1 MIRVKI
7 RHPPTDCLETM
18 IRLFSF
24 LLLTALHSLWVPQNA
39 QAQSPAV
46 NPVLN
51 LYSARHYQT
60 DEALYSN
67 FTKATGIRVQR
78 IEAGDEALLARLRSE
93 GANSPAD
100 IILLTDASRLW
111 KAQAE
116 GLFQPL
122 QSPALE
128 RRIPV
133 ELRSRD
139 TGKGSEW
146 FGFSRRAR
154 MIVYDKSKI
163 SPDQLT
169 RYEDL
174 AHPAFK
180 GQVCVRS
187 ASHPYMLSLIGSMIE
202 HQGEA
207 ATETWARGVVTN
219 LARVPRGGDTDQIK
233 GVAAGE
239 CAIALTNSYYFV
251 RMLRSKDPA
260 ERESAKKLGVVWPNQ
275 ATSGTHVNIA
285 GGGIARFA
293 PHREAAVRFLEYLA
307 SDQAQSFFAEGNNE
321 WPVVVGVAL
330 NNPELEALGTFKQD
344 ALAVERIGQA
354 QGPAQRLIDRA
365 GWR

>member
-1 MIRVKI
+1 MIRI
-7 RHPPTDCLETM
+7 
-18 IRLFSF
+18 FSF
-24 LLLTALHSLWVPQNA
+24 LLLTALQSILAPQIV
-39 QAQSPAV
+39 QAQTAI
-46 NPVLN
+46 LN

-67 FTKATGIRVQR
+67 FTKATGIKVQR

-111 KAQAE
+111 KAQTE

-122 QSPALE
+122 QSQTLE

-139 TGKGSEW
+139 TGKGSDW
-146 FGFSRRAR
+146 FGFSKRAR

-163 SPDQLT
+163 SADQLT

-174 AHPAFK
+174 ANPTFK
-180 GQVCVRS
+180 GQICVRS
-187 ASHPYMLSLIGSMIE
+187 ASHPYMLSLIGSIIE

-207 ATETWARGVVTN
+207 ATETWARGVVAN

-251 RMLRSKDPA
+251 RMLRSKDPS
-260 ERESAKKLGVVWPNQ
+260 ERESAQKLGIIWPNQ
-275 ATSGTHVNIA
+275 ANRGTHVNIA

-293 PHREAAVRFLEYLA
+293 PHRDAAVRFLEYLA
-307 SDQAQSFFAEGNNE
+307 SDAAQSFFAEGNNE
-321 WPVVVGVAL
+321 WPVVTGVAL

-344 ALAVERIGQA
+344 ALSVERIGQA
-354 QGPAQRLIDRA
+354 QGAAQRLIDRA